1 LRRIEAV
8 HPVAQADGKA
18 FVGGARLKLRRGI
31 VEAAALRALAELQ
44 QIGVLAEIE
53 ANRPP
58 DEAILSLGSLDQ
70 FHDSEIEPSRPSS
83 GIKVDA
89 NKLTMLDD
97 DEESMVRPFQSR
109 QMTQPDVTGLGEEG
123 ETHREA
129 RAASLGE
136 EGVTHREGRA
146 ASLGEEGETRK
157 LSSHALEVTT
167 APMQLPHDQDGRAT
181 VVGDVRPAARNPFEP
196 VETTTAPLQL
206 DRKPLPSTRV
216 PPPSARLPLPSTRL
230 PAPLPPIPDEDG
242 LGTEGT
248 TSKYVPPPERSQP
261 HERLDLDDIGAD
273 PVVDGNILRQK
284 PGLRIGIGVIV
295 GLGLGWMV
303 SQPYAGRAER
313 HVAELRAEA
322 NKERYRPVD
331 EARAR
336 VAALDE
342 RADEEATRGAL
353 GSAAIWMLVGAATF
367 AAWWRFS

>member
-1 LRRIEAV
+1 M

-44 QIGVLAEIE
+44 EIGVLAEVE

-70 FHDSEIEPSRPSS
+70 FHDAELEPPRPKA

-97 DEESMVRPFQSR
+97 DEESVVRPFQSR
-109 QMTQPDVTGLGEEG
+109 QMKQPELAGLGEEG

-129 RAASLGE
+129 RASSLGE

-157 LSSHALEVTT
+157 LNARSPEVPT
-167 APMQLPHDQDGRAT
+167 APMQLPNDRAT
-181 VVGDVRPAARNPFEP
+181 DAGDGRPAARNPFAP

-206 DRKPLPSTRV
+206 DRKPLPSARV
-216 PPPSARLPLPSTRL
+216 PIPSARLPV
-230 PAPLPPIPDEDG
+230 PPVNDEDG
-242 LGTEGT
+242 LGVEGT
-248 TSKYVPPPERSQP
+248 TSKYLPPSERSER
-261 HERLDLDDIGAD
+261 HERVDVEELGAP
-273 PVVDGNILRQK
+273 PVVDGNVLRQK
-284 PGLRIGIGVIV
+284 PGLRIGIGVVV
-295 GLGLGWMV
+295 GLALGWMV

-342 RADEEATRGAL
+342 RADDEATRGAL
-353 GSAAIWMLVGAATF
+353 GSAAIWMLVGGATF

>member
-1 LRRIEAV
+1 MRRIEAV

-44 QIGVLAEIE
+44 EIGVLAEVE

-70 FHDSEIEPSRPSS
+70 FHDSDLQPWRPAA

-89 NKLTMLDD
+89 HKLTMLDD
-97 DEESMVRPFQSR
+97 DEESIVRPFQSR
-109 QMTQPDVTGLGEEG
+109 QMAVAGLGEEG

-129 RAASLGE
+129 RASSLGE

-157 LSSHALEVTT
+157 LSSRALDVPTAPMTVVKGATEPRPSTRNPFLPAEQTT
-167 APMQLPHDQDGRAT
+167 APMQ
-181 VVGDVRPAARNPFEP
+181 
-196 VETTTAPLQL
+196 LQL
-206 DRKPLPSTRV
+206 DRKPLPSTRA
-216 PPPSARLPLPSTRL
+216 PIPPS
-230 PAPLPPIPDEDG
+230 DEDS
-242 LGTEGT
+242 LGVEGT
-248 TSKYVPPPERSQP
+248 TSKYVPPPERSER
-261 HERLDLDDIGAD
+261 HERADLEDLGAQ
-273 PVVDGNILRQK
+273 PVVDGNVLRQK
-284 PGLRIGIGVIV
+284 PGLRIGIGVVV
-295 GLGLGWMV
+295 GLALGWMV

-342 RADEEATRGAL
+342 RADDEATRGAL
-353 GSAAIWMLVGAATF
+353 GSAAIWMLVGGATF